1 MPLPPP
7 LSRRPVASAVRA
19 PAPQCRRRRPPTL
32 PWLRRVRRLRIWAL
46 LVSPLLLWAGAASAL
61 DDSRALLER
70 MSQALE
76 QVQFDGTLVY
86 LHGQHLAALRVSHRI
101 NNGTAG
107 ESLLSLT
114 GPVRALSRHAEGV
127 TCMLPDAAPLSV
139 SKGHGHS
146 ALLPTLPLDFSK
158 LSRHYRIAHM
168 GRFRIAG
175 RETEVVGVRAR
186 DGYRYG
192 YRFYVDAA
200 SGLPLKIDLLD
211 TDGRPV
217 QQTMFTDI
225 DIEPGPVTEAAQASA
240 QSGAQQTDGVKAAAL
255 SRSAS
260 AGPTSEAAAPAPA
273 RTDTAAASLRLPP
286 GFDIVSRK
294 VLSRDDGGRIE
305 QWVASDG
312 LASFSVYVEPPMD
325 GALQG
330 QSQLGAVSA
339 VGGLVGGQQVT
350 VVGEVPPAT
359 ARRVLEQM
367 ERRGSP

>member
-1 MPLPPP
+1 MPLLPP
-7 LSRRPVASAVRA
+7 LLRRPVTSAVRA
-19 PAPQCRRRRPPTL
+19 PTQLCRRRRARTL
-32 PWLRRVRRLRIWAL
+32 PWLRRLRQLPVWAL
-46 LVSPLLLWAGAASAL
+46 LVSPLLLWAGPASAL
-61 DDSRALLER
+61 DDARALLER
-70 MSQALE
+70 MSQALV

-86 LHGQHLAALRVSHRI
+86 LHGQDLAALRVSHRI
-101 NNGTAG
+101 NNGTPG

-158 LSRHYRIAHM
+158 LSRHYRIVHM

-225 DIEPGPVTEAAQASA
+225 DIEPGPVAETAQAASQQA
-240 QSGAQQTDGVKAAAL
+240 GAVKSAAL

-260 AGPTSEAAAPAPA
+260 GAQATEATGPAPA
-273 RTDTAAASLRLPP
+273 RTEPAAASLRLPP

-312 LASFSVYVEPPMD
+312 LASFSVYIEPPMD

-330 QSQLGAVSA
+330 PSQLGAVSA
-339 VGGLVGGQQVT
+339 VGGLVGDQQVT
-350 VVGEVPPAT
+350 VVGEVPLAT
-359 ARRVLEQM
+359 AHRVLEQM